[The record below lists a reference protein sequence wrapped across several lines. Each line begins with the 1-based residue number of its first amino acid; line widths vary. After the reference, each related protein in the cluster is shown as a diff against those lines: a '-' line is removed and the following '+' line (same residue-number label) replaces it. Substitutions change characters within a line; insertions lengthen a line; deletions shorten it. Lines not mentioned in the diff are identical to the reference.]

1 MRRFI
6 LFFAILFCTKELV
19 SASND
24 SLRTRKVALS
34 ISTGLFSAGTLIT
47 LQQAWYADYNTGRFH
62 FFNDNHEWFQMDK
75 AGHVY
80 STYQSARLL
89 MEACNWAGFNRKTRY
104 MLGAGAGFVFMT
116 GIEIL
121 DGYSR
126 GWGYS
131 WGDQLADGLGTGMA
145 VAQDLLWE
153 EQRLQLKLSYA
164 PSGLAKYNPALLG
177 RNFQEQLLKDYNG
190 QTYWL
195 SINPASFF
203 TKEKSLRTALS
214 IAIGYSARGMLGAVN
229 NNKAALQPDGTLIA
243 VQRERLCLLSL
254 DLDLRKLPIRSR
266 FVKSILSVVQ
276 IVKIPAPA
284 LQFSR
289 RGIRAYGIYF

>member
-1 MRRFI
+1 MRHFI

-24 SLRTRKVALS
+24 SLCTRKVALS

-47 LQQAWYADYNTGRFH
+47 LQQAWYAEYNTGRFH

-131 WGDQLADGLGTGMA
+131 WGDQLSNFIGTGMA

-276 IVKIPAPA
+276 IVKIPAPT

>member
-1 MRRFI
+1 
-6 LFFAILFCTKELV
+6 
-19 SASND
+19 
-24 SLRTRKVALS
+24 
-34 ISTGLFSAGTLIT
+34 
-47 LQQAWYADYNTGRFH
+47 
-62 FFNDNHEWFQMDK
+62 
-75 AGHVY
+75 
-80 STYQSARLL
+80 
-89 MEACNWAGFNRKTRY
+89 

-266 FVKSILSVVQ
+266 FVKSILSAVQ
-276 IVKIPAPA
+276 IVKIPAPT

>member
-1 MRRFI
+1 
-6 LFFAILFCTKELV
+6 
-19 SASND
+19 
-24 SLRTRKVALS
+24 
-34 ISTGLFSAGTLIT
+34 
-47 LQQAWYADYNTGRFH
+47 
-62 FFNDNHEWFQMDK
+62 
-75 AGHVY
+75 
-80 STYQSARLL
+80 
-89 MEACNWAGFNRKTRY
+89 

-145 VAQDLLWE
+145 VAQDLLWQ

>member
-266 FVKSILSVVQ
+266 FVKSILSAVQ
-276 IVKIPAPA
+276 IVKIPAPT

>member
-89 MEACNWAGFNRKTRY
+89 MEACNWAGCNRKTRY

-276 IVKIPAPA
+276 IVKIPAPT

>member
-34 ISTGLFSAGTLIT
+34 TSTGLFSAGTLIT

-131 WGDQLADGLGTGMA
+131 WGDQLSNFIGTGMA

-164 PSGLAKYNPALLG
+164 PSGLARYNPALLG

-266 FVKSILSVVQ
+266 FVKSILSAVQ
-276 IVKIPAPA
+276 IVKIPAPT

>member
-1 MRRFI
+1 
-6 LFFAILFCTKELV
+6 
-19 SASND
+19 
-24 SLRTRKVALS
+24 
-34 ISTGLFSAGTLIT
+34 
-47 LQQAWYADYNTGRFH
+47 
-62 FFNDNHEWFQMDK
+62 MDK

-80 STYQSARLL
+80 SNYQSARIL

-131 WGDQLADGLGTGMA
+131 WGDQLSNFIGTGMA

-164 PSGLAKYNPALLG
+164 PSGLARYNPALLG

-195 SINPASFF
+195 IINPASFF

-266 FVKSILSVVQ
+266 FVKSILSAVQ
-276 IVKIPAPA
+276 IVKIPAPT

>member
-47 LQQAWYADYNTGRFH
+47 LQQAWYAEYNTGRFH

>member
-145 VAQDLLWE
+145 VAQDLFWE

>member
-6 LFFAILFCTKELV
+6 LFFAILFCTKALV

-24 SLRTRKVALS
+24 SLRTRKGALS

-62 FFNDNHEWFQMDK
+62 IFNDNHEWFQMDK

-131 WGDQLADGLGTGMA
+131 WGDQLSNFIGTGMA

-153 EQRLQLKLSYA
+153 DQRLQLKLSYA

-276 IVKIPAPA
+276 IVKIPAPT

>member
-145 VAQDLLWE
+145 VAQDLFWE

-266 FVKSILSVVQ
+266 FVKSILSAVQ
-276 IVKIPAPA
+276 IVKIPAPT